1 MDLKKWCFPVI
12 LITLLSFPARS
23 QGIQYPYPVRYVNIM
38 IEGENTKMAY
48 MDVKPENPNGQA
60 VLLLHGKNFTGL
72 YWKGVISFLADNG
85 FRVIVPD
92 QVGWGMSTK
101 PNTKYTFEMLA
112 ENNRILLDTL
122 RLEKINVI
130 GHSMGGMLATR
141 FALQYPERTARL
153 ILEDPL
159 GLEDYKMFIP
169 YKTMEQQY
177 KKELSATYASYKK
190 YQQGYY
196 PVWKPEYEQYVV
208 AQAAPL
214 QQKDFASVAWIYA
227 LTYQMIYEQPVL
239 YDFGKINV
247 PTLIIVGQL
256 DRTVVG
262 KEMLTAKKQKLYG
275 NFPLLA
281 IKAGQKIRNSK
292 VVILP
297 GIGHIPHIQNPGLF
311 NKKILSFL
319 MQK

>member
-1 MDLKKWCFPVI
+1 MIKKKCCFPL
-12 LITLLSFPARS
+12 LITLLSFSAQS
-23 QGIQYPYPVRYVNIM
+23 QGLQYPYPIRYVNIL
-38 IEGENTKMAY
+38 IEGANTTMAY
-48 MDVKPENPNGQA
+48 MDIKSENPNGQA

-92 QVGWGMSTK
+92 QVGWGLSTK
-101 PNTKYTFEMLA
+101 PNTKYSFEMLA

-122 RLEKINVI
+122 RLDKINVI

-159 GLEDYKMFIP
+159 GLEDYKKFIP

-190 YQQGYY
+190 YQQSYY
-196 PVWKPEYEQYVV
+196 PVWRPEYEQYVA

-214 QQKDFASVAWIYA
+214 QQRDFASLAWIYA

-239 YDFGKINV
+239 YDFGKIRV
-247 PTLIIVGQL
+247 PTLIIVGQA

-262 KEMLTAKKQKLYG
+262 KEMLAAKKQKLYG
-275 NFPLLA
+275 NYPLLA
-281 IKAGQKIRNSK
+281 TKAGKKIRNAK

-297 GIGHIPHIQNPGLF
+297 GIGHIPHIQNLGLF
-311 NKKILSFL
+311 NKNILAFL
-319 MQK
+319 LPKQ